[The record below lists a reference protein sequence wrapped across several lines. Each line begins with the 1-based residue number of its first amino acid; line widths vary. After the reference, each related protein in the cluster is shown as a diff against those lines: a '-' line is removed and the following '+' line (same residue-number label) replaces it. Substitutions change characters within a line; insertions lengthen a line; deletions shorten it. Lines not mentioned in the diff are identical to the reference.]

1 MRKFLN
7 KLTCI
12 AMSLTFLMGCMATP
26 AFAYSGEEADEEVK
40 APSVVETEDEP
51 VTITEQN
58 TGPLTPEG
66 NLTVVDDYQT
76 TFSDG
81 TAKQFI
87 TLVSK
92 SGAYFYLIIDR
103 AADGDQT
110 AHFLN
115 MVDEADLLALMDEED
130 LPEPEPEPA
139 PAPEPEPLPEPEPEE
154 DDGAGKF
161 VLVLLVLA
169 GIAGGGAYF
178 WLKMREKQREAEE
191 NKPDPDADYREDE
204 EEIVLP
210 DESDAGT
217 DAEADEDTARRAYQ
231 TSDGYEE

>member
-1 MRKFLN
+1 MKAWN

-12 AMSLTFLMGCMATP
+12 LASLTVLMGCMATP
-26 AFAYSGEEADEEVK
+26 AFAYGGEGSEETTVPSIFETDEE
-40 APSVVETEDEP
+40 EP
-51 VTITEQN
+51 VTVVEQD

-81 TAKQFI
+81 TAQQFI

-92 SGAYFYLIIDR
+92 SGAYFYLVIDR

-130 LPEPEPEPA
+130 IPEPEPE

-154 DDGAGKF
+154 EEDGAGKF
-161 VLVLLVLA
+161 ILVLLVLA
-169 GIAGGGAYF
+169 GIAGGGAYL
-178 WLKMREKQREAEE
+178 WLKMQQKKREAEE

-204 EEIVLP
+204 DEIVLP
-210 DESDAGT
+210 DEEPET
-217 DAEADEDTARRAYQ
+217 DEEAERKAYQ
-231 TSDGYEE
+231 SSDGYEEE